1 MINYIWGVFIL
12 LGVIISIIK
21 GDNNLT
27 NNLITSGTKGIDI
40 IINLVPLMCLW
51 LGTMKIADSS
61 GLLNIISN
69 KLSKIIRVVFPEIP
83 KGDPAIAYI
92 SSNIV
97 MNMLGLGNAATPFG
111 LKAMKELQ
119 RLNNTTT
126 ASRSKELNNN
136 SDIASRSMITFL
148 VINTSS
154 VTIIPTTVISLR
166 IASGSN
172 NPTEIMTACI
182 ITTFLSSFI
191 GLLIDRLFYFIWR
204 RHYV

>member
-1 MINYIWGVFIL
+1 MINYIWGIFIV
-12 LGVIISIIK
+12 LGVIISIVK
-21 GDNNLT
+21 RDPNLT

-111 LKAMKELQ
+111 IKAMT
-119 RLNNTTT
+119 RL
-126 ASRSKELNNN
+126 KELNNN

-191 GLLIDRLFYFIWR
+191 GLLIDRIFYFIWR

>member
-111 LKAMKELQ
+111 IKAMT
-119 RLNNTTT
+119 RL
-126 ASRSKELNNN
+126 KELNNN

-191 GLLIDRLFYFIWR
+191 CLLIDRLFYFIWR

>member
-1 MINYIWGVFIL
+1 MINYLWGIFII
-12 LGVIISIIK
+12 LGIIVSIIK
-21 GDNNLT
+21 GDGNLT
-27 NNLITSGTKGIDI
+27 NNLLTSGIKGIDMI
-40 IINLVPLMCLW
+40 ISLIPLMCLW
-51 LGTMKIADSS
+51 LGIMKIADSS
-61 GLLNIISN
+61 GLLNVISN
-69 KLSKIIRVVFPEIP
+69 KLSKVIRMIFPEIP

-111 LKAMKELQ
+111 IKAMTRLKEI
-119 RLNNTTT
+119 
-126 ASRSKELNNN
+126 NNN
-136 SDIASRSMITFL
+136 SDTASRSMITFL

-154 VTIIPTTVISLR
+154 VTIIPATVISLR

-191 GLLIDRLFYFIWR
+191 GLLIDRLFYLIWR
-204 RHYV
+204 KKYV

>member
-61 GLLNIISN
+61 GLLTIISN
-69 KLSKIIRVVFPEIP
+69 KLSKFIRVIFPEIP

-111 LKAMKELQ
+111 IKAMT
-119 RLNNTTT
+119 RL
-126 ASRSKELNNN
+126 KELNNN

-166 IASGSN
+166 IASGSS

>member
-1 MINYIWGVFIL
+1 MINYIWGIFIV

-21 GDNNLT
+21 KDSNLT
-27 NNLITSGTKGIDI
+27 NNLITSGTKGIDM

-51 LGTMKIADSS
+51 LGTMKIAEFS

-69 KLSKIIRVVFPEIP
+69 KLSKVIRVVFPEIP

-111 LKAMKELQ
+111 IKAMT
-119 RLNNTTT
+119 RL
-126 ASRSKELNNN
+126 KELNNN

-191 GLLIDRLFYFIWR
+191 GLLIDRIFYFIWR

>member
-40 IINLVPLMCLW
+40 IINLVPLMCMW

-111 LKAMKELQ
+111 IKAMT
-119 RLNNTTT
+119 RL
-126 ASRSKELNNN
+126 KELNNN

>member
-111 LKAMKELQ
+111 IKAMTIL
-119 RLNNTTT
+119 
-126 ASRSKELNNN
+126 KELNNN

-172 NPTEIMTACI
+172 SPTEIMTACI
-182 ITTFLSSFI
+182 ITTFLSTMI

>member
-21 GDNNLT
+21 GDNKLT

-111 LKAMKELQ
+111 IKAMT
-119 RLNNTTT
+119 RL
-126 ASRSKELNNN
+126 KELNNN

>member
-111 LKAMKELQ
+111 IKAMT
-119 RLNNTTT
+119 RL
-126 ASRSKELNNN
+126 KELNNN

-191 GLLIDRLFYFIWR
+191 SLLIDRLFYFIWR

>member
-111 LKAMKELQ
+111 IKAMT
-119 RLNNTTT
+119 RL
-126 ASRSKELNNN
+126 KELNNN

-154 VTIIPTTVISLR
+154 VNIIPTTVISLR

>member
-21 GDNNLT
+21 RDPNLT
-27 NNLITSGTKGIDI
+27 NNLITSGTKGIDM

-69 KLSKIIRVVFPEIP
+69 KLSKIIRVIFPEIP

-111 LKAMKELQ
+111 IKAMT
-119 RLNNTTT
+119 RL
-126 ASRSKELNNN
+126 KELNNN
-136 SDIASRSMITFL
+136 SDVASRSMITFL

>member
-1 MINYIWGVFIL
+1 MINYIWGIFIV

-21 GDNNLT
+21 GDVNLT
-27 NNLITSGTKGIDI
+27 NNLITSGTKGIDMI
-40 IINLVPLMCLW
+40 LSLVPLMCLW
-51 LGTMKIADSS
+51 LGIMKIADSS

-69 KLSKIIRVVFPEIP
+69 KLSKIISVIFPEIP
-83 KGDPAIAYI
+83 KGDPATAYI

-111 LKAMKELQ
+111 IKAMT
-119 RLNNTTT
+119 RL
-126 ASRSKELNNN
+126 KELNNN

-166 IASGSN
+166 IASGSS
-172 NPTEIMTACI
+172 NPTEIISAAI
-182 ITTFLSSFI
+182 ITTFLSTMM

>member
-1 MINYIWGVFIL
+1 MINYLWGIFII
-12 LGVIISIIK
+12 LGIIVSIIK
-21 GDNNLT
+21 GDGNLT
-27 NNLITSGTKGIDI
+27 NNLLTSGIKGIDMI
-40 IINLVPLMCLW
+40 ISLIPLMCLW
-51 LGTMKIADSS
+51 LGIMKIADSS
-61 GLLNIISN
+61 GLLNVISN
-69 KLSKIIRVVFPEIP
+69 KLSRVIRIIFPEIP

-111 LKAMKELQ
+111 IKAMTRLKEI
-119 RLNNTTT
+119 
-126 ASRSKELNNN
+126 NNN
-136 SDIASRSMITFL
+136 SDAASRSMITFL

-154 VTIIPTTVISLR
+154 VTIIPATVISLR

-191 GLLIDRLFYFIWR
+191 GLLIDRLFYLIWR
-204 RHYV
+204 KKHV

>member
-111 LKAMKELQ
+111 IKAMT
-119 RLNNTTT
+119 RL
-126 ASRSKELNNN
+126 KELNNN
-136 SDIASRSMITFL
+136 CDIASRSMITFL

>member
-1 MINYIWGVFIL
+1 MINYIWGVFIV

-21 GDNNLT
+21 RDPNLT
-27 NNLITSGTKGIDI
+27 NNLITSGTKGIDM

-69 KLSKIIRVVFPEIP
+69 KLSKIIRVIFPEIP

-111 LKAMKELQ
+111 IKAMT
-119 RLNNTTT
+119 RL
-126 ASRSKELNNN
+126 KELNNN
-136 SDIASRSMITFL
+136 SDVASRSMITFL

-182 ITTFLSSFI
+182 ITTFLSTMI

>member
-83 KGDPAIAYI
+83 NGDPAIAYI

-111 LKAMKELQ
+111 IKAMT
-119 RLNNTTT
+119 RL
-126 ASRSKELNNN
+126 KELNNN

>member
-1 MINYIWGVFIL
+1 MINYIWGIFIV
-12 LGVIISIIK
+12 LGVIISIVK
-21 GDNNLT
+21 RDPNLT

-97 MNMLGLGNAATPFG
+97 MNMLGLGNAATPCG
-111 LKAMKELQ
+111 IKAMT
-119 RLNNTTT
+119 RL
-126 ASRSKELNNN
+126 KELNNN

>member
-111 LKAMKELQ
+111 IKAMT
-119 RLNNTTT
+119 RL
-126 ASRSKELNNN
+126 KELNNN

-154 VTIIPTTVISLR
+154 VTISPTTIISLR

>member
-111 LKAMKELQ
+111 IKAMT
-119 RLNNTTT
+119 RL
-126 ASRSKELNNN
+126 KELNNN

-154 VTIIPTTVISLR
+154 VTIIPTTLISLR

>member
-111 LKAMKELQ
+111 IKAMT
-119 RLNNTTT
+119 RL
-126 ASRSKELNNN
+126 KELNNN

-191 GLLIDRLFYFIWR
+191 VLLIDRLFYFIWR

>member
-1 MINYIWGVFIL
+1 MINYIWGVFIV

-21 GDNNLT
+21 RDPNLT
-27 NNLITSGTKGIDI
+27 NNLITSGTKGIDMI
-40 IINLVPLMCLW
+40 LSLVPLMCLW
-51 LGTMKIADSS
+51 LGTMKIAESS

-111 LKAMKELQ
+111 IKAMT
-119 RLNNTTT
+119 RL
-126 ASRSKELNNN
+126 KELNNN
-136 SDIASRSMITFL
+136 SDVASRSMITFL

-166 IASGSN
+166 IASESN